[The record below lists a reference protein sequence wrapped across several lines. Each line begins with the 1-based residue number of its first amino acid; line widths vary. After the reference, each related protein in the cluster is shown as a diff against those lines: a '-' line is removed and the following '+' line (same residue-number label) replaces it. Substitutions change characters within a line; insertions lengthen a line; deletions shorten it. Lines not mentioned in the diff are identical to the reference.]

1 MEIEAKRKKEEMDHE
16 IAMMQMMGNMFTQMT
31 NSVNSFATPVQNNMP
46 PNTFVP
52 NFQAPQQNHMYH
64 QQQVPFNSEKGNKDQ
79 YGANYFTNLLQKK

>member
-1 MEIEAKRKKEEMDHE
+1 MEIEAKRRKEEMDHE

-46 PNTFVP
+46 PNTFVS
-52 NFQAPQQNHMYH
+52 NFRAPQQNH